1 MSGCGINF
9 AAATQEQLGNA
20 VMNGFYGEFP
30 EATTF
35 GDRLDFVQL
44 LPHLIVAG
52 NVGIERLVLDKDSA
66 AVFALLDA
74 SGSEHAASIKTM
86 YEALPENRR
95 ELLWKFAAFFFHLK
109 NEIVKQGA
117 Q

>member
-1 MSGCGINF
+1 MSGLSW
-9 AAATQEQLGNA
+9 EMLGNQ
-20 VMNGFYGEFP
+20 VLHNFYGEFP

-35 GDRLDFVQL
+35 GERLEFTQL
-44 LPHLIVAG
+44 LPHLIMAG
-52 NVGIERLVLDKDSA
+52 NMGIERLVLDKDSA

-74 SGSEHAASIKTM
+74 SGSEHAASIKTT

-95 ELLWKFAAFFFHLK
+95 ALLWNFAAFFFHLK